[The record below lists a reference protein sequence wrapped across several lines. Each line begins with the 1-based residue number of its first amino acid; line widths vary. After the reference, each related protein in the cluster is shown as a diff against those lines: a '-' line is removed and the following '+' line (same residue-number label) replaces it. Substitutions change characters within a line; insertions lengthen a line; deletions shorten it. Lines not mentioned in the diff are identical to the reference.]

1 MSETI
6 PCVHTKKVNPTRN
19 NPEGIRRCSAI
30 QNTTC
35 GSSCPFYRTEQEER
49 EQELYCIKRLQSV
62 GYTGVFVAKLFGTIS
77 FEKGRITSPFDV
89 RDPEPFGGRY
99 ANR

>member
-30 QNTTC
+30 QNTTAALLAR
-35 GSSCPFYRTEQEER
+35 FTRQNKRR
-49 EQELYCIKRLQSV
+49 ENRSFTVSRGCQSV
-62 GYTGVFVAKLFGTIS
+62 GYTGVFVAKLFRHYFIRKRPYNLS
-77 FEKGRITSPFDV
+77 F
-89 RDPEPFGGRY
+89 
-99 ANR
+99 